1 MLELFCNEAEPEW
14 LNWSH
19 DKDYILGLADRL
31 CHIPNLKP

>member
-1 MLELFCNEAEPEW
+1 LNAVALVQLAEPVW

-31 CHIPNLKP
+31 CHIT